1 MRLNKLKGAVLA
13 SVLVLSI
20 GVVAVKAAP
29 SSEKQKETSTV
40 KSTENVGVTATTPEK
55 AITVSTSVENVK
67 PTTGIEETT
76 SKVTPIVVSSTK
88 YKVVTLITKA
98 DIKELTG
105 IELTYKNTSSVYK
118 QLKKS
123 TIWEAAGYSAN
134 DAKLIAARF
143 NNNYNQAVG
152 ILKKLAKNSKLNL
165 KVVVLNK
172 PTYQN
177 AYIGVSG
184 YNGNTETSKPSLDQ
198 EGNTNVV
205 VTTTPEVTQSN
216 LKELEINIDYKN
228 GSVELEYS
236 VKLDGSIK
244 AEYQNDF
251 TKEEIQGKAA
261 KEKIEGIL
269 EGLDIKEN
277 NQTTILN
284 HILTKLNL
292 DKGYKEFQFEATYS
306 DGKEIEFKM

>member
-1 MRLNKLKGAVLA
+1 M
-13 SVLVLSI
+13 
-20 GVVAVKAAP
+20 
-29 SSEKQKETSTV
+29 
-40 KSTENVGVTATTPEK
+40 
-55 AITVSTSVENVK
+55 
-67 PTTGIEETT
+67 
-76 SKVTPIVVSSTK
+76 
-88 YKVVTLITKA
+88 
-98 DIKELTG
+98 
-105 IELTYKNTSSVYK
+105 
-118 QLKKS
+118 
-123 TIWEAAGYSAN
+123 
-134 DAKLIAARF
+134 
-143 NNNYNQAVG
+143 
-152 ILKKLAKNSKLNL
+152 
-165 KVVVLNK
+165 
-172 PTYQN
+172 
-177 AYIGVSG
+177 
-184 YNGNTETSKPSLDQ
+184 
-198 EGNTNVV
+198 